1 MRRSFRHQARLTAG
15 VTKGPELT
23 ELHAM
28 TPTHAST
35 ALPGRGW
42 LMAGALL
49 AALAVLTDAFAAH
62 GLRAVLEP
70 AQLATWQTAARYQFL
85 HAFALLIVGMLTARL
100 QGRWLWAAGLCFALG
115 ILLFCGSLYVLALT
129 RLRGLGMLAPVG
141 GLAFV
146 AGWLCLALSAW
157 RAKTVPAS

>member
-1 MRRSFRHQARLTAG
+1 MTDLRHT
-15 VTKGPELT
+15 
-23 ELHAM
+23 
-28 TPTHAST
+28 TPAST
-35 ALPGRGW
+35 TLPGRGW
-42 LMAGALL
+42 LITGALL

-85 HAFALLIVGMLTARL
+85 HAFALLLVGALAPRL
-100 QGRWLWAAGLCFALG
+100 QGRWLWAAGVCFAVG

-146 AGWLCLALSAW
+146 AGWCCLAVSAW